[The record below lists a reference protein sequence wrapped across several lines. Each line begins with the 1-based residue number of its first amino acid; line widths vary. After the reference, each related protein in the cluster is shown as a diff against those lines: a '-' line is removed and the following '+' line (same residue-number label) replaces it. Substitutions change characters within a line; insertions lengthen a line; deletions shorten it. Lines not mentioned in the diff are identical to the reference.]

1 MASFVRQCCLFLC
14 GATALLGWEGDSELV
29 MEGVLRVAQRNRI
42 TRYPDGA
49 EESKVEKRT
58 VLVTDEPVIL
68 SRSITLANNQVV
80 LQKESLPHLRVS
92 LGDEFLSLM
101 GKRVKLYGNLTK
113 PFDFFFRDD
122 VEFDVSRALDWEW
135 LQTHQ
140 SKTVPYEPEIVTLS
154 GKMYEKTYPGPPEY
168 MSIEP
173 APRRN
178 PAHLGAGLGGVIDYS
193 GRNFL
198 PLPLGESPSFEEG
211 VLQIGD
217 QPETVMILALSEP
230 IDVEKTSNEDD
241 DFNETEKGVLEIQ
254 VVFSES
260 MPTKSLWNQ
269 EITLRGSLFH
279 AHTGHHRRRVLIM
292 VNHWELSP

>member
-1 MASFVRQCCLFLC
+1 MANFLRQCCLFLC

-29 MEGVLRVAQRNRI
+29 MEGVLRVAQRNRT

-113 PFDFFFRDD
+113 PFDFFFHDD

-168 MSIEP
+168 MSIE
-173 APRRN
+173 
-178 PAHLGAGLGGVIDYS
+178 
-193 GRNFL
+193 
-198 PLPLGESPSFEEG
+198 
-211 VLQIGD
+211 IGD
-217 QPETVMILALSEP
+217 QQETVMILALSEP

-269 EITLRGSLFH
+269 EITLKGSLFH

-292 VNHWELSP
+292 VNDWELSP